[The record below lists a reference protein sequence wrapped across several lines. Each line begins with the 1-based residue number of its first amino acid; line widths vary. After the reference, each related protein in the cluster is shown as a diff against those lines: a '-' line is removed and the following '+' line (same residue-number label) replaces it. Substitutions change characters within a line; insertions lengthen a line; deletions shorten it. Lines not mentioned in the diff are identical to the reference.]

1 MRLRRWRAADRA
13 AFAQMNADPEVME
26 HFPAPLT
33 RYGSDLLVD
42 RIEAGFDQ
50 HGFGLWAIEVVTTGQ
65 FVGFT
70 GLSVPGFEAHFT
82 PAVEV
87 GWRLAR
93 PAWGQG
99 YATEAARAAIDY
111 GFTRVGLPM
120 IVSFT
125 AAINARS
132 RAVMDRLGMTRDPA
146 DDFDHPNLPLGHR
159 LRRHVLYQISPG
171 WQQNGAVQSNFGR
184 SGRCASDHVTHWS

>member
-1 MRLRRWRAADRA
+1 MGHGHELRTERLRLRRWREADRA

-33 RYGSDLLVD
+33 RRDSDLLVD

-50 HGFGLWAIEVVTTGQ
+50 HGFGLWAIEVATTGQ

-111 GFTRVGLPM
+111 GFTRAALPM

-125 AAINARS
+125 AAINPRS
-132 RAVMDRLGMTRDPA
+132 RAVMERLGMTRDSA
-146 DDFDHPNLPLGHR
+146 DDFDHPGLPPGHR
-159 LRRHVLYQISPG
+159 LRRHVLYRISPG
-171 WQQNGAVQSNFGR
+171 WQQTALS
-184 SGRCASDHVTHWS
+184 